1 MKKSI
6 SLLLVFALL
15 LCVFSSCG
23 QPAEEEPSAPTE
35 GEYKLPTP
43 VIRADIALPYTGAE
57 KIDVYASESE
67 LNRDLLCTVYEGLF
81 YPSADGKGSPVLAS
95 SYQISGKSVTV
106 KLLQGVKFSDG
117 TELTAA
123 AVKFSYDK
131 AKNCKWYSEALADIE
146 SVTAIDNYTV
156 RFSFYSQNDMPANTL
171 AFPIVKQ
178 KDGVYSGTGKYT
190 LAFLDG
196 EPYLEVNKLY
206 RSYSEKYNRQVALY
220 DMSGVSS
227 PVYPFKAN
235 KISVYKN
242 TLADGQYTNLSSQT
256 VSLTTDN
263 LVYIGLNSTR
273 SGSLA
278 SMEWLR
284 HVINIG
290 ISRSTIG
297 SSSFLGQTD
306 VTVTPFKAQF
316 YKLADMELAAP
327 AGDTQRAAAL
337 LEEHGFIKQNAD
349 GIKTDG
355 AVSLR
360 LSLLVCSDNP
370 YKVGVAETV
379 KQSLE
384 ALGIGVNI
392 QKRNSED
399 YVAALEEGYF
409 DMYIGEVSLT
419 ADCSLKPFF
428 KKNGSA
434 SYGISDAAAESY
446 SDYLNGSTTV
456 SQFVENF
463 YMLAPFV
470 PLFYRKTVVSVNPN
484 ITGCAANGN
493 YLYASVSDW
502 QLS

>member
-1 MKKSI
+1 MKKRI
-6 SLLLVFALL
+6 SLLLVFVLL

-23 QPAEEEPSAPTE
+23 KPEEEEPSAPSE

-43 VIRADIALPYTGAE
+43 VIRADISLPYTSAE
-57 KIDVYASESE
+57 KIDVYSSESE
-67 LNRDLLCTVYEGLF
+67 FNRELLCTVYEGLF
-81 YPSADGKGSPVLAS
+81 FPSADGKGSPVLAS
-95 SYQISGKSVTV
+95 SYQVSGKSVTV

-131 AKNCKWYSEALADIE
+131 AKNCKWYSVGLSDIE

-156 RFSFYSQNDMPANTL
+156 RFSFYSQNDMPANVLT
-171 AFPIVKQ
+171 FPIIKQ
-178 KDGVYSGTGKYT
+178 KDGAYIGTGKYV
-190 LAFLDG
+190 LAYLDG

-206 RSYSEKYNRQVALY
+206 RSYSEKYNKQVALY

-235 KISVYKN
+235 KISVYRN
-242 TLADGQYTNLSSQT
+242 TLADGEYTNLSSQT

-263 LVYIGLNSTR
+263 LVYIGLNSTWA
-273 SGSLA
+273 GSLT

-290 ISRSTIG
+290 ISRSAIG

-316 YKLADMELAAP
+316 YKLADMELAVP

-355 AVSLR
+355 AVTLR
-360 LSLLVCSDNP
+360 LSLLVCSDNQ
-370 YKVGVAETV
+370 YKVGVAGAV

-392 QKRNSED
+392 QERNSED
-399 YVAALEEGYF
+399 FVAALEDGHF
-409 DMYIGEVSLT
+409 DMYIGEVALTSDSSLR
-419 ADCSLKPFF
+419 PFF
-428 KKNGSA
+428 KNNGSA
-434 SYGISDAAAESY
+434 SYGISDAASQIY
-446 SDYLNGSTTV
+446 NDYLNGSTTV

-463 YMLAPFV
+463 YTAAPFV

-484 ITGCAANGN
+484 ITGCVQGGN
-493 YLYASVSDW
+493 ALYASVSDW
-502 QLS
+502 QLT